1 MSRVS
6 EQSSIHSVNYSVG
19 KTKSKLEDLQIQGS
33 NLKRIQ
39 KPSDDPIGNIELLSI
54 RSKDVDD
61 NQYLRNSSY
70 AKTLLELTE
79 STLESM
85 TDLIGKAKEI
95 AIGQSSDL
103 YNPEVRQSVAKEVHQ
118 LRIQAIALANR
129 RIGNRYIFSG
139 YKTLSKPFD
148 MDGKYLGDDG
158 KIKLEVSKDF
168 FVPINL
174 NGNEVFFTN
183 NKNDFRKNDV
193 DIRQLEMIEP
203 SMQNEEM
210 QQMNE
215 GEPLAEPSR
224 DLASESKDPNTR
236 TSIFDNLQS
245 LENALLTNNPD
256 VVQNILESL
265 DDDHNRIVTLRTQ
278 AGAIS
283 NSIVNSENTIEN
295 TKLMNAA
302 YKSKIEDA
310 DIAELFGEI
319 SKQQNVL
326 KATYKSTA
334 GLLNSSLLDFV
345 R

>member
-6 EQSSIHSVNYSVG
+6 EQSSIHSINYSVG

-33 NLKRIQ
+33 NLKKIQ

-54 RSKDVDD
+54 RSRDIDD
-61 NQYLRNSSY
+61 NQFLRNSSY

-85 TDLIGKAKEI
+85 TELIGKAKEI

-118 LRIQAIALANR
+118 LRIQALSLANR
-129 RIGNRYIFSG
+129 RVGNRYIFSG
-139 YKTLSKPFD
+139 YKTLTKPFD
-148 MDGKYLGDDG
+148 MNGKYLGDDG
-158 KIKLEVSKDF
+158 KINLEVSKDF

-174 NGNEVFFTN
+174 NGSEVFFSN
-183 NKNDFRKNDV
+183 SKKEYPNDDI

-203 SMQNEEM
+203 SMQNEEI
-210 QQMNE
+210 QQIDE
-215 GEPLAEPSR
+215 AAPQAEAQR
-224 DLASESKDPNTR
+224 NLASQSLNQNTT

-256 VVQNILESL
+256 VVQNILDNL
-265 DDDHNRIVTLRTQ
+265 DEDHNRVVKLRTQ
-278 AGAIS
+278 IGAIS
-283 NSIVNSENTIEN
+283 NSISNSENTIESQ
-295 TKLMNAA
+295 KLMNAA